1 MRRRLG
7 GDAWLAAGSLVLA
20 VAGWSVRS
28 SLLALAGVL
37 GMAVT
42 GLLYLWQRD
51 CLVGVSYRRRL
62 SRQRALFGDEVL
74 LEVELIND
82 KLLPLPWLRIE
93 DTVPRELTFRGG
105 TLLPGRSG
113 LVRMLPH
120 LVPMLS
126 YQRLTRRMTI
136 ICDQRGAHTFGPAEL
151 ESGDP
156 LGHRRRSR
164 RESES
169 QELLVFPKIFAL
181 APVAATSRMLLGE
194 HRAASMLMG
203 DPSRLSGVRE
213 YRTGDPLRHLHWRA
227 TARTNNL
234 LVREFEPTARLRAAI
249 FLDTNVTELRGW
261 TIDPPR
267 LEFTIAVAASIA
279 AELTARGISTG
290 LFCTGTIDGYAIA
303 RAPMSSPDTLAHL
316 LELLARASPFGTL
329 QLAELI
335 TMHAGGLPHGTS
347 VVVVAADFPEP
358 TLVAL
363 NDLRRR
369 RPVTAVTVLSDKGVP
384 PPPESVDARLFA
396 RFSDDW
402 KSRTSLELAV

>member
-1 MRRRLG
+1 
-7 GDAWLAAGSLVLA
+7 
-20 VAGWSVRS
+20 
-28 SLLALAGVL
+28 
-37 GMAVT
+37 
-42 GLLYLWQRD
+42 
-51 CLVGVSYRRRL
+51 
-62 SRQRALFGDEVL
+62 
-74 LEVELIND
+74 
-82 KLLPLPWLRIE
+82 
-93 DTVPRELTFRGG
+93 
-105 TLLPGRSG
+105 
-113 LVRMLPH
+113 MLPH

-136 ICDQRGAHTFGPAEL
+136 VCDERGAHTFGPAEL

-156 LGHRRRSR
+156 LGYRRRSR
-164 RESES
+164 RDRES

-194 HRAASMLMG
+194 HRAARTLLG

-227 TARTNNL
+227 TARTNHL

-261 TIDPPR
+261 TIDMPR

-279 AELTARGISTG
+279 AELTGRGISTG
-290 LFCTGTIDGYAIA
+290 LFCTGTIDGYTIA
-303 RAPMSSPDTLAHL
+303 RAPMSSPDTLSHL
-316 LELLARASPFGTL
+316 LELLARATPSGSLPL
-329 QLAELI
+329 SELI

-347 VVVVAADFPEP
+347 VVVVAADYPEP

-369 RPVTAVTVLSDKGVP
+369 RSVTAVTVVSDKGVP

-402 KSRTSLELAV
+402 KTKTSLELAV

>member
-194 HRAASMLMG
+194 
-203 DPSRLSGVRE
+203 
-213 YRTGDPLRHLHWRA
+213 
-227 TARTNNL
+227 
-234 LVREFEPTARLRAAI
+234 
-249 FLDTNVTELRGW
+249 
-261 TIDPPR
+261 
-267 LEFTIAVAASIA
+267 
-279 AELTARGISTG
+279 LTARGISTG

-316 LELLARASPFGTL
+316 LELLARASPFGSL

-369 RPVTAVTVLSDKGVP
+369 RPVTAVTVVSDKGVP